1 MKKKEYSRIYL
12 LPLPFPCS
20 AVQWCSAKIVSRI
33 YFRHALCQSFN
44 VFGRGLFCCKVKWC
58 LVILIVEAQ
67 ALLLR

>member
-1 MKKKEYSRIYL
+1 MENSDNCEEKKEYSRIHL

-44 VFGRGLFCCKVKWC
+44 VFG
-58 LVILIVEAQ
+58 
-67 ALLLR
+67 